1 MNEKNSVQTIAD
13 ILRTGTIPYR
23 YEFDTATAVYFG
35 AAVLFVIFAF
45 AFFQQLSIK
54 LLN

>member
-1 MNEKNSVQTIAD
+1 MNEKNSAQAIAE

-23 YEFDTATAVYFG
+23 YEYDAASAMYFG
-35 AAVLFVIFAF
+35 AVVLFVIFAF

-54 LLN
+54 LLK